1 MFTPTK
7 YENLYNSTIVL
18 GADII
23 KTLKKGNYNIE
34 ELFQELK
41 LNSLKK
47 ENSLKNISL
56 NQYYNTLIFLWLT
69 DIILID
75 DFLITLNK

>member
-7 YENLYNSTIVL
+7 YENLQNSTIVL

-23 KTLKKGNYNIE
+23 KTLKKDNYNIE

-41 LNSLKK
+41 ENSLKK
-47 ENSLKNISL
+47 ENSHKDISL